1 MKKLFTLLTAL
12 LFWGL
17 QSSYAQLAYGVTY
30 SQSDFNNAATTIS
43 KTGGKSITW
52 DNGIKFTNGTF
63 QWDNQTI
70 VIALNPNGI
79 PDKLTASFSPDG
91 GTSGEK
97 LTISASSTNGNF
109 TQVYSTD
116 KSGNISVTLPKYAK
130 YIQLVAA
137 GNFNKKVSNLSV
149 SELKYLHA
157 PISNTLDF
165 GNAKINSAPTT
176 LTTSMEWCNVPA
188 MSTSL
193 NGDGAAQFEVAL
205 ENNASI
211 ANYGTA
217 TISVTYKHNLV
228 GTHTATLTVS
238 NGTYSYDIAL
248 SGTTEKKDQQILWAA
263 DYTNEQITLPV
274 GKEVLNAAT
283 ATSAY
288 AVTYSSSDESILAIT
303 NDGTAF
309 KALAAGTATLTA
321 SQAGDANEWNA
332 VSATKTVVITEK
344 KVQNIAWTD
353 NLSRLKVG
361 GENVTLSAVVRIL
374 TMDGDNEI
382 YTDAPERT
390 ALLTY
395 TSGNNNVVSV
405 SGNILTIIGEGE
417 TTLTATVPGDDNYE
431 GTSVSMPVRVRAAS
445 SLCDAYVLDDAS
457 ERTLNTIDNT
467 TYSITGPAAQL
478 TFTANRTAFLGISG
492 GNLKAD
498 AYYDGG
504 WHNIFN
510 QSVPKD
516 DYQTYTINDDLPR
529 NTTQV
534 KFYTETGATGNKHIK
549 DVSITMAR
557 YLETTTPSIV
567 VEKSII
573 GDVVRGEVKIQYSN
587 LPDDLPIT
595 NTNSQVTWSQATLE
609 NVCGEY
615 GEKTIT
621 FTVSPTAV
629 GEIHDEL
636 TIRDEIT
643 GLYVT
648 IPVTIYTQRD
658 AQTIEWNEDI
668 ANILTTADITL
679 TASAKTAITYSTS
692 DENIAYVE
700 GGKLVIVRDGDVTI
714 TANAAQDDKF
724 EAATLSKDIHI
735 ALTPSE
741 ITELPTIA
749 DITYGTAFHNDM
761 LVGGSANVAG
771 HFEWAIADGADYL
784 PGTQIV
790 PVVFIPENSNW
801 YAAANTTVKVNI
813 LKMDQSI
820 EWNNAFDGIR
830 VSDTI
835 YLAAS
840 AQTFVSYS
848 LSEAD
853 GTIAMLEGNKLY
865 FLTIGEITLT
875 AVAEENELYN
885 AASAT
890 RTIRINRAQAEII
903 SAPIVE
909 GTLTYGQALSEAIL
923 VGGEANCAGHFE
935 WADPKQ
941 QQVVGQYW
949 MTVNFIPEN
958 AEAFEN
964 TVCSVYVEIVADRQ
978 EIIWNFDKTILTVGE
993 SIVLDATATSGY
1005 SVTYELSPTDIAS
1018 LDMATN
1024 TLTGLAEGTLTITA
1038 YQDGVDEDGY
1048 QNYLA
1053 AEPVS
1058 FTITISTGTTTT
1070 TDAAYDQ
1077 SRTSKVRKVLR
1088 NGQIYLLRGDE
1099 IFTLQGNK
1107 VQ

>member
-97 LTISASSTNGNF
+97 LTISTSSTNGNF

-116 KSGNISVTLPKYAK
+116 NSGNISVTLPKDAK

-149 SELKYLHA
+149 SELKYLNA
-157 PISNTLDF
+157 PINNTLDF

-193 NGDGAAQFEVAL
+193 NGDAAQFEVAL

-283 ATSAY
+283 ATSGY

-361 GENVTLSAVVRIL
+361 GEAVTLSAVVRIL

-395 TSGNNNVVSV
+395 TSGNDNVVSV

-417 TTLTATVPGDDNYE
+417 TTLTATVPGDDTYE

-445 SLCDAYVLDDAS
+445 ALCDAYVLNDNG
-457 ERTLNTIDNT
+457 ERSIKLGNST
-467 TYSITGPAAQL
+467 TYSVNGPAYQL
-478 TFTANRTAFLGISG
+478 EFQARHVSASIGV
-492 GNLKAD
+492 NLKVEALSD
-498 AYYDGG
+498 GNWTEVDKSVNLSTGYKLFGPYD
-504 WHNIFN
+504 I
-510 QSVPKD
+510 
-516 DYQTYTINDDLPR
+516 PR
-529 NTTQV
+529 NTTQIR
-534 KFYTETGATGNKHIK
+534 FTGAGSLDNKIK
-549 DVSITMAR
+549 DVVVTMAR
-557 YLETTTPSIV
+557 YLETSTPAV
-567 VEKSII
+567 TVEKSII

-595 NTNSQVTWSQATLE
+595 LKNNNITLSQETLD
-609 NVCGEY
+609 NLCGEY
-615 GEKTIT
+615 GEKVIT
-621 FTVSPTAV
+621 FTATPTAL
-629 GEIHDEL
+629 GTLEDEI
-636 TIRDEIT
+636 TISDEIT
-643 GLYVT
+643 GLSLS
-648 IPVTIYTQRD
+648 IPVTIHTQRNT
-658 AQTIEWNEDI
+658 QTINWED
-668 ANILTTADITL
+668 NLTDILTTDNITL
-679 TASAKTAITYSTS
+679 TATAETSVSYTSS
-692 DENIAYVE
+692 DESIAYIDADNRLIIIRNGV
-700 GGKLVIVRDGDVTI
+700 VTL
-714 TANAAQDDKF
+714 TAHAEESDKF
-724 EAATLSKDIHI
+724 EAATLDKEVNIS
-735 ALTPSE
+735 LTTPVIIE
-741 ITELPTIA
+741 NPTITEP
-749 DITYGTAFHNDM
+749 ITYGTTITTDM
-761 LVGGSANVAG
+761 LVGGSANVEG
-771 HFEWAIADGADYL
+771 SFHVAIAEGTIYE
-784 PGTQIV
+784 PGIQAV
-790 PVVFIPENSNW
+790 PVVFNPTNTDW
-801 YAAANTTVKVNI
+801 YTTAYTTVGVVI
-813 LKMDQSI
+813 IPAEQTI
-820 EWNNAFDGIR
+820 VWNDVFDNLH

-835 YLAAS
+835 YLTATAS
-840 AQTFVSYS
+840 TEVSYS
-848 LSEAD
+848 VDNED
-853 GTIAMLEGNKLY
+853 IAVIEGNKLY
-865 FLTIGEITLT
+865 FLSAGDITLT
-875 AVAEENELYN
+875 ATAESTNQYN
-885 AASAT
+885 AAYAE
-890 RTIRINRAQAEII
+890 RTIHIKRVQAEITQVPTV
-903 SAPIVE
+903 ANNLV
-909 GTLTYGQALSEAIL
+909 YGQALREAML
-923 VGGEANCAGHFE
+923 EGGEANCEGHFE
-935 WADPKQ
+935 WAEPDLTQAVGNYWQEVIFVPEAAEVFDSATCLVYIQIESAQ
-941 QQVVGQYW
+941 Q
-949 MTVNFIPEN
+949 
-958 AEAFEN
+958 
-964 TVCSVYVEIVADRQ
+964 EIV
-978 EIIWNFDKTILTVGE
+978 WNFETTILEIGQT
-993 SIVLDATATSGY
+993 IVLDASATSGY
-1005 SVTYELSPTDIAS
+1005 TVSYELSPTDIAA
-1018 LDMATN
+1018 LDGN
-1024 TLTGLAEGTLTITA
+1024 TLTALSAGTLIITA
-1038 YQDGVDEDGY
+1038 QQDGIDEDGF
-1048 QNYLA
+1048 QNYLP

-1058 FTITISTGTTTT
+1058 FTVTIANSGTSTQMLQ
-1070 TDAAYDQ
+1070 TDTLKSGAH
-1077 SRTSKVRKVLR
+1077 KVLR
-1088 NGQIYLLRGDE
+1088 NGVIYILRGDE
-1099 IFTLQGNK
+1099 IFTLQGHK

>member
-116 KSGNISVTLPKYAK
+116 KSGNISVTLPKDAK

-149 SELKYLHA
+149 SELKYLNT

-193 NGDGAAQFEVAL
+193 NGDAAQFEVAL

-228 GTHTATLTVS
+228 GTHTATLTLS

-283 ATSAY
+283 ATSGY

-303 NDGTAF
+303 HDGTAF

-332 VSATKTVVITEK
+332 VSETKTVVITEK

-361 GENVTLSAVVRIL
+361 GEAVTLSAVVRIL

-395 TSGNNNVVSV
+395 TSGNSNVVSV

-445 SLCDAYVLDDAS
+445 ALCDAYVLDDAA

-467 TYSITGPAAQL
+467 TYNITGPAAQL
-478 TFTANRTAFLGISG
+478 TFTANRTAILGISG

-498 AYYDGG
+498 VYYDGG
-504 WHNIFN
+504 WHKIFDE
-510 QSVPKD
+510 SVPKD
-516 DYQTYTINDDLPR
+516 SYRTYGPYNLPR

-534 KFYTETGATGNKHIK
+534 KFYTETGATGYKHIK
-549 DVSITMAR
+549 DVSVTTAR
-557 YLETTTPSIV
+557 YLETTTPAV
-567 VEKSII
+567 TVEKSII
-573 GDVVRGEVKIQYSN
+573 GDKITGEVKIQYSN

-595 NTNSQVTWSQATLE
+595 LKNNNITLSQETLD
-609 NVCGEY
+609 NLCGEY
-615 GEKTIT
+615 GEKVIT
-621 FTVSPTAV
+621 FTATPTAV
-629 GEIHDEL
+629 GTLEDEI
-636 TIRDEIT
+636 TISDEIT
-643 GLYVT
+643 GLSLS
-648 IPVTIYTQRD
+648 IPVTIHTQRNT
-658 AQTIEWNEDI
+658 QTINWED
-668 ANILTTADITL
+668 NLTDILTTDNITL
-679 TASAKTAITYSTS
+679 TATAETSVSYTSS
-692 DENIAYVE
+692 DESIAYIDSDNRLIIIRNGV
-700 GGKLVIVRDGDVTI
+700 VTL
-714 TANAAQDDKF
+714 TAHAAESDKF
-724 EAATLSKDIHI
+724 EAATLDKEVNIS
-735 ALTPSE
+735 LTTPIIIE
-741 ITELPTIA
+741 NPTITES
-749 DITYGTAFHNDM
+749 ITYGTTITTDM
-761 LVGGSANVAG
+761 LVGGSANVEG
-771 HFEWAIADGADYL
+771 SFHVAIAEGTIYE
-784 PGTQIV
+784 PGIQAV
-790 PVVFIPENSNW
+790 PVVFTPTNTNW
-801 YAAANTTVKVNI
+801 YTTAYTTVGVVI
-813 LKMDQSI
+813 IPAEQTI
-820 EWNNAFDGIR
+820 VWNDVFDNLH

-835 YLAAS
+835 YLTATAS
-840 AQTFVSYS
+840 TEVFYS
-848 LSEAD
+848 VDNED
-853 GTIAMLEGNKLY
+853 IAVVEGNKLY
-865 FLTIGEITLT
+865 FLSAGDITLT
-875 AVAEENELYN
+875 ATAESTNLYN
-885 AASAT
+885 AAYAE
-890 RTIRINRAQAEII
+890 RTIHINRVQAEITQVPTV
-903 SAPIVE
+903 ANNLV
-909 GTLTYGQALSEAIL
+909 YGQALREAML
-923 VGGEANCAGHFE
+923 EGGAANCEGHFE
-935 WADPKQ
+935 WAEPDLMQ
-941 QQVVGQYW
+941 AVGDYW
-949 MTVNFIPEN
+949 QEVIFVPD
-958 AEAFEN
+958 AADAFESA
-964 TVCSVYVEIVADRQ
+964 TCLVFVRIEPAQQEIV
-978 EIIWNFDKTILTVGE
+978 WNFETTMLEIGQT
-993 SIVLDATATSGY
+993 IVLDATATSGY
-1005 SVTYELSPTDIAS
+1005 SVTYELSETGIAA
-1018 LDMATN
+1018 LEGN
-1024 TLTGLAEGTLTITA
+1024 TLTAHSAGTLTITA
-1038 YQDGVDEDGY
+1038 LQDGVDEDGF
-1048 QNYLA
+1048 QNYLP

-1058 FTITISTGTTTT
+1058 FTVTIANASTSTQMLQ
-1070 TDAAYDQ
+1070 TDGQVPGA
-1077 SRTSKVRKVLR
+1077 RKILR
-1088 NGQIYLLRGDE
+1088 NGVIYIIRGDG
-1099 IFTLQGNK
+1099 IFTLQGHK

>member
-12 LFWGL
+12 LCVGVSTLWAEDCPVLNEPDEISYTAGGL
-17 QSSYAQLAYGVTY
+17 IAASTTTGTFTQGGYLSFESKKARIGSGDVAVQQLLNGTWTTI
-30 SQSDFNNAATTIS
+30 TTIS
-43 KTGGKSITW
+43 QETKYTSYGPYKLDRNATQIRFYSSSGSLKKYFRNIYVTQAIYVDAPA
-52 DNGIKFTNGTF
+52 DNTLNFGDRVIGSANSQLSTTI
-63 QWDNQTI
+63 QWRNTS
-70 VIALNPNGI
+70 ALN
-79 PDKLTASFSPDG
+79 LYLG
-91 GTSGEK
+91 GE
-97 LTISASSTNGNF
+97 N
-109 TQVYSTD
+109 
-116 KSGNISVTLPKYAK
+116 P
-130 YIQLVAA
+130 
-137 GNFNKKVSNLSV
+137 
-149 SELKYLHA
+149 
-157 PISNTLDF
+157 
-165 GNAKINSAPTT
+165 
-176 LTTSMEWCNVPA
+176 
-188 MSTSL
+188 
-193 NGDGAAQFEVAL
+193 AQFE
-205 ENNASI
+205 ASI
-211 ANYGTA
+211 SGNAETCTNGTA

-283 ATSAY
+283 ATSGY
-288 AVTYSSSDESILAIT
+288 AVTYSSSDERILAIT

-321 SQAGDANEWNA
+321 TQAGDANEWNA
-332 VSATKTVVITEK
+332 VSETKTVVITEK

-361 GENVTLSAVVRIL
+361 GEAVTLSAVVRIL
-374 TMDGDNEI
+374 TIEGDNEV
-382 YTDAPERT
+382 YTEAPERT

-405 SGNILTIIGEGE
+405 KGKVLTIIGEGE

-445 SLCDAYVLDDAS
+445 ALCEAYVLDDDA

-478 TFTANRTAFLGISG
+478 TFTANRTAILGFSG

-498 AYYDGG
+498 VYYDGG
-504 WHNIFN
+504 WHNIFDE
-510 QSVPKD
+510 SVPQD
-516 DYQTYTINDDLPR
+516 SYRTYGPYNLPR

-534 KFYTETGATGNKHIK
+534 KFYTETGATGYKHIK
-549 DVSITMAR
+549 DVSVTTAH

-595 NTNSQVTWSQATLE
+595 LKNNNITLSQETLD
-609 NVCGEY
+609 NLCGEY
-615 GEKTIT
+615 GEKVIT
-621 FTVSPTAV
+621 FTATPTAV
-629 GEIHDEL
+629 GTLEDEI
-636 TIRDEIT
+636 TISDEIT
-643 GLYVT
+643 GLSLS
-648 IPVTIYTQRD
+648 IPVTIHTQRNT
-658 AQTIEWNEDI
+658 QTINWED
-668 ANILTTADITL
+668 NLTDILTTDNITL
-679 TASAKTAITYSTS
+679 TATAETAITYSTS
-692 DENIAYVE
+692 NANIAYVE

-741 ITELPTIA
+741 ITELPTVA
-749 DITYGTAFHNDM
+749 DITYGTAFQNDM

-771 HFEWAIADGADYL
+771 HFEWAIADGADYR
-784 PGTQIV
+784 PGTQAV
-790 PVVFIPENSNW
+790 PVVFIPENTNW
-801 YAAANTTVKVNI
+801 YAATNTTVEVNI

-820 EWNNAFDGIR
+820 EWNNAFENIR
-830 VSDTI
+830 ISDTI

-840 AQTFVSYS
+840 AQTAVSYS
-848 LSEAD
+848 LGEAD
-853 GTIAMLEGNKLY
+853 GTIAILEGNKLY
-865 FLTIGEITLT
+865 FLTIGKITLT
-875 AVAEENELYN
+875 AVAEESELYN

-890 RTIRINRAQAEII
+890 RTISISRAQAEII
-903 SAPIVE
+903 SAPTVE
-909 GTLTYGQALSEAIL
+909 GTLTYGQAMSEAVLI
-923 VGGEANCAGHFE
+923 GGEANCAGHFE
-935 WADPKQ
+935 WADPEQ
-941 QQVVGQYW
+941 QQVVGSYW

-964 TVCSVYVEIVADRQ
+964 TVCSVLVEIVAAQQ

-1005 SVTYELSPTDIAS
+1005 SVTYELSPTNIAS
-1018 LDMATN
+1018 LDTATN
-1024 TLTGLAEGTLTITA
+1024 TLTGQAEGSLTITA
-1038 YQDGVDEDGY
+1038 YQDGMDEDGNK
-1048 QNYLA
+1048 NYLV

-1099 IFTLQGNK
+1099 LFTLQGNK

>member
-12 LFWGL
+12 LCVSTLMLHANSIILSDNG
-17 QSSYAQLAYGVTY
+17 SYQIANGWSTSYPKTFTISNPRPADQLTFNFSKSGAGTNGVTVTAKY
-30 SQSDFNNAATTIS
+30 LDGSSETIIDDKTGSNQSHSFNGKIVKEITFKRNGTLTKTIS
-43 KTGGKSITW
+43 
-52 DNGIKFTNGTF
+52 NV
-63 QWDNQTI
+63 Q
-70 VIALNPNGI
+70 
-79 PDKLTASFSPDG
+79 LTQAVYVKEPS
-91 GTSGEK
+91 
-97 LTISASSTNGNF
+97 LTPINF
-109 TQVYSTD
+109 GS
-116 KSGNISVTLPKYAK
+116 
-130 YIQLVAA
+130 
-137 GNFNKKVSNLSV
+137 
-149 SELKYLHA
+149 
-157 PISNTLDF
+157 
-165 GNAKINSAPTT
+165 AKINSANATQTT
-176 LTTSMEWCNVPA
+176 QLDWSDVPA

-193 NGDGAAQFEVAL
+193 NGDTAQFEVAL

-217 TISVTYKHNLV
+217 TISVTYKHNVV

-238 NGTYSYDIAL
+238 NGIYSYDIAL

-263 DYTNEQITLPV
+263 DYTNEQLTLPV

-283 ATSAY
+283 ATSGY

-321 SQAGDANEWNA
+321 TQAGDANEWNA
-332 VSATKTVVITEK
+332 VSETKTVVITEK

-361 GENVTLSAVVRIL
+361 GEAVTLSAVVRIL
-374 TMDGDNEI
+374 TIEGDNEV
-382 YTDAPERT
+382 YTEAPERT

-445 SLCDAYVLDDAS
+445 ALCDGYALNETGARDLAYNKS
-457 ERTLNTIDNT
+457 ITYTID
-467 TYSITGPAAQL
+467 GPANQL
-478 TFTANRTAFLGISG
+478 TFEAQKQKLGLYDLKVESSLD
-492 GNLKAD
+492 GNNWDIICTQELTES
-498 AYYDGG
+498 YDVYG
-504 WHNIFN
+504 
-510 QSVPKD
+510 P
-516 DYQTYTINDDLPR
+516 YDLPEATRYVRFQNTNTIFTLDKKIR
-529 NTTQV
+529 N
-534 KFYTETGATGNKHIK
+534 
-549 DVSITMAR
+549 VSVTMAR
-557 YLETTTPSIV
+557 YLETTTPEVV

-587 LPDDLPIT
+587 LPDSLPIT

-629 GEIHDEL
+629 GKIHDEL

-658 AQTIEWNEDI
+658 AQTIEWNDNI

-700 GGKLVIVRDGDVTI
+700 GGKLVIIRDGDVTI

-741 ITELPTIA
+741 ITEVPTVA
-749 DITYGTAFHNDM
+749 DITYGTAFQNDM

-771 HFEWAIADGADYL
+771 HFEWAIADGADYR
-784 PGTQIV
+784 PGTQAV
-790 PVVFIPENSNW
+790 PVVFIPEKTNW
-801 YAAANTTVKVNI
+801 YAAANTTVEVNI

-820 EWNNAFDGIR
+820 EWNNTFEGIR

-840 AQTFVSYS
+840 AQTSVSYS

-853 GTIAMLEGNKLY
+853 GAIAMLEGNKLY

-875 AVAEENELYN
+875 AVAEESELYN

-890 RTIRINRAQAEII
+890 RTIQISRAQAEII
-903 SAPIVE
+903 SEPTVE
-909 GTLTYGQALSEAIL
+909 GTLTYGQALSEAVLI
-923 VGGEANCAGHFE
+923 GGEANCAGHFE
-935 WADPKQ
+935 WADPEQ
-941 QQVVGQYW
+941 QQVVGSYW

-958 AEAFEN
+958 ADAFEKA
-964 TVCSVYVEIVADRQ
+964 TCSVYVEIVAAQQ
-978 EIIWNFDKTILTVGE
+978 EIIGDFNKTILTVGE

-1005 SVTYELSPTDIAS
+1005 AVTYELSPTDIAS

-1024 TLTGLAEGTLTITA
+1024 TLTGLAEGSLTITA
-1038 YQDGVDEDGY
+1038 YQDGVDEDGNK
-1048 QNYLA
+1048 NYLA
-1053 AEPVS
+1053 AEPIS

-1099 IFTLQGNK
+1099 LFTLQGNK

>member
-97 LTISASSTNGNF
+97 LTISTSSTNGNF

-116 KSGNISVTLPKYAK
+116 NSGNISVTLPKDAK

-149 SELKYLHA
+149 SELKYLNA

-193 NGDGAAQFEVAL
+193 NGDAAQFEVAL

-217 TISVTYKHNLV
+217 TISVTYKHNVV

-238 NGTYSYDIAL
+238 NGIYSYDIAL

-283 ATSAY
+283 ATSGY
-288 AVTYSSSDESILAIT
+288 AVTYSSSDENILAIT

-332 VSATKTVVITEK
+332 VSETKTVVITEK

-361 GENVTLSAVVRIL
+361 GEAVTLSAVVRIL

-395 TSGNNNVVSV
+395 TSGNDNVVSV

-445 SLCDAYVLDDAS
+445 ALCDAYVLNDNG
-457 ERTLNTIDNT
+457 ERSIKLGNST
-467 TYSITGPAAQL
+467 TYSVNGPAYQL
-478 TFTANRTAFLGISG
+478 EFQARHVSASIGV
-492 GNLKAD
+492 NLKVEALSD
-498 AYYDGG
+498 GNWNEIDKSVNLSTGYKLFGPYD
-504 WHNIFN
+504 I
-510 QSVPKD
+510 
-516 DYQTYTINDDLPR
+516 PR
-529 NTTQV
+529 NTTQIR
-534 KFYTETGATGNKHIK
+534 FTGAGSLDNKIK
-549 DVSITMAR
+549 DVVVTMAR

-658 AQTIEWNEDI
+658 AQTIEWNDDI

-692 DENIAYVE
+692 DEKIAYVE

-741 ITELPTIA
+741 ITELPTAA
-749 DITYGTAFHNDM
+749 DITYGTAFKNDM

-771 HFEWAIADGADYL
+771 HFEWAIPEDADYR
-784 PGTQIV
+784 PGTQAV
-790 PVVFIPENSNW
+790 PVVFIPENTNW
-801 YAAANTTVKVNI
+801 YAATNTTVEVNI

-820 EWNNAFDGIR
+820 EWNNAFENIR
-830 VSDTI
+830 ISDTI

-840 AQTFVSYS
+840 AQTAVSYS
-848 LSEAD
+848 LGEAD
-853 GTIAMLEGNKLY
+853 GTIAILEGNKLY
-865 FLTIGEITLT
+865 FLTIGKITLT
-875 AVAEENELYN
+875 AVAEESELYN

-890 RTIRINRAQAEII
+890 RTISISRAQAEII
-903 SAPIVE
+903 SAPTVE
-909 GTLTYGQALSEAIL
+909 GTLTYGQAMSEAVLI
-923 VGGEANCAGHFE
+923 GGEANCAGHFE
-935 WADPKQ
+935 WAEPDLTQAVGNYWQEVIFVPEAAEVFDSATCLVYIQIESAQ
-941 QQVVGQYW
+941 Q
-949 MTVNFIPEN
+949 
-958 AEAFEN
+958 
-964 TVCSVYVEIVADRQ
+964 EIV
-978 EIIWNFDKTILTVGE
+978 WNFETTILEIGQT
-993 SIVLDATATSGY
+993 IVLDASATSGY
-1005 SVTYELSPTDIAS
+1005 TVSYELSPTDIAA
-1018 LDMATN
+1018 LDGN
-1024 TLTGLAEGTLTITA
+1024 TLTALSAGTLIITA
-1038 YQDGVDEDGY
+1038 QQDGIDEDGF
-1048 QNYLA
+1048 QNYLPA
-1053 AEPVS
+1053 DPVS
-1058 FTITISTGTTTT
+1058 FTVTIANSGTSTQMLQ
-1070 TDAAYDQ
+1070 TDTLKSGAH
-1077 SRTSKVRKVLR
+1077 KVLR
-1088 NGQIYLLRGDE
+1088 NGVIYILRGDE
-1099 IFTLQGNK
+1099 IFTLQGHK

>member
-12 LFWGL
+12 LCVGVYTLWAECVILEDGNKYKIMNG
-17 QSSYAQLAYGVTY
+17 SSSSSPKSFIIDNPRPANTL
-30 SQSDFNNAATTIS
+30 SFNFERIDAWIFPA
-43 KTGGKSITW
+43 TGGVSVEATYADGSSQKIIDAQSNTTQSYSF
-52 DNGIKFTNGTF
+52 NGK
-63 QWDNQTI
+63 I
-70 VIALNPNGI
+70 VT
-79 PDKLTASFSPDG
+79 KLTFSPT
-91 GTSGEK
+91 GTLTKNISNVK
-97 LTISASSTNGNF
+97 LTQT
-109 TQVYSTD
+109 VYLTPSTD
-116 KSGNISVTLPKYAK
+116 KVDFETAKIGSPKATKSVTIDWSDTEAFSVALGGKDPAQFNYTLSGNS
-130 YIQLVAA
+130 
-137 GNFNKKVSNLSV
+137 
-149 SELKYLHA
+149 
-157 PISNTLDF
+157 
-165 GNAKINSAPTT
+165 TT
-176 LTTSMEWCNVPA
+176 CA
-188 MSTSL
+188 
-193 NGDGAAQFEVAL
+193 
-205 ENNASI
+205 
-211 ANYGTA
+211 YGTA

-263 DYTNEQITLPV
+263 DYTNEQLTLPV

-283 ATSAY
+283 ATSGY

-332 VSATKTVVITEK
+332 VSETKTVVITEK

-361 GENVTLSAVVRIL
+361 GEAVTLSAVVRIL

-405 SGNILTIIGEGE
+405 KGKVLTIIGEGE

-445 SLCDAYVLDDAS
+445 ALCDAYVLDDAA

-467 TYSITGPAAQL
+467 TYNITGPAAQL
-478 TFTANRTAFLGISG
+478 TFTANRTAILGISG

-498 AYYDGG
+498 VYYDGG
-504 WHNIFN
+504 WHKIFDE
-510 QSVPKD
+510 SVPKD
-516 DYQTYTINDDLPR
+516 SYRTYGPYNLPR

-534 KFYTETGATGNKHIK
+534 KFYTETGATGYKHIK
-549 DVSITMAR
+549 DVSVTTAH

-587 LPDDLPIT
+587 RPDDRPIT
-595 NTNSQVTWSQATLE
+595 HTNSQVTWSQATLE

-658 AQTIEWNEDI
+658 AQTIEWNDDI

-692 DENIAYVE
+692 NENIAYVE

-741 ITELPTIA
+741 ITRLPTVA
-749 DITYGTAFHNDM
+749 DITYGTAFQNDM

-771 HFEWAIADGADYL
+771 HFEWAIPEDADYR
-784 PGTQIV
+784 PGTQAV
-790 PVVFIPENSNW
+790 PVVFIPENTNW
-801 YAAANTTVKVNI
+801 YAAADATVEVNI

-820 EWNNAFDGIR
+820 EWNNAFENIR
-830 VSDTI
+830 ISDTI

-840 AQTFVSYS
+840 AQTAVSYS
-848 LSEAD
+848 LGEAD
-853 GTIAMLEGNKLY
+853 GTIAVLEGNKLY
-865 FLTIGEITLT
+865 FLTIGDITLT
-875 AVAEENELYN
+875 AVAEESELYN

-890 RTIRINRAQAEII
+890 RTIHINRAQAEII
-903 SAPIVE
+903 STPTVE
-909 GTLTYGQALSEAIL
+909 GTLTYGQTISEAVLI
-923 VGGEANCAGHFE
+923 GGEANCAGHFE
-935 WADPKQ
+935 WADPE

-958 AEAFEN
+958 AEVFEN
-964 TVCSVYVEIVADRQ
+964 AVCSVYVEIVAAQQ
-978 EIIWNFDKTILTVGE
+978 EIIWDFNKTILTVGE

-1005 SVTYELSPTDIAS
+1005 AVTYELSPTDIAS

-1024 TLTGLAEGTLTITA
+1024 TLTGLAEGSLTITA
-1038 YQDGVDEDGY
+1038 YQDGVDEYGY

-1077 SRTSKVRKVLR
+1077 SRTSQVRKVLR

-1099 IFTLQGNK
+1099 MFTLQGHK

>member
-30 SQSDFNNAATTIS
+30 SQSDFNNATTTIS

-97 LTISASSTNGNF
+97 LTISTSSTNGNF

-116 KSGNISVTLPKYAK
+116 NSGNISITLPKDAK
-130 YIQLVAA
+130 YIQLVVA

-149 SELKYLHA
+149 SELKYLNA

-193 NGDGAAQFEVAL
+193 NGDAAQFEVAL

-283 ATSAY
+283 ATSGY

-321 SQAGDANEWNA
+321 SQAGDANEWNT
-332 VSATKTVVITEK
+332 VSETKTVVITEK

-361 GENVTLSAVVRIL
+361 GEAVTLSAVVRIL

-382 YTDAPERT
+382 YTDSPERT

-395 TSGNNNVVSV
+395 TSGNSSVVSV

-445 SLCDAYVLDDAS
+445 ALCDAYVLDDAA
-457 ERTLNTIDNT
+457 ERTLNTVDNT
-467 TYSITGPAAQL
+467 TYNITGPAAQL
-478 TFTANRTAFLGISG
+478 TFTANRTAILGISG

-498 AYYDGG
+498 VYYDGG
-504 WHNIFN
+504 WHKIFDE
-510 QSVPKD
+510 SVPKD
-516 DYQTYTINDDLPR
+516 SYRTYGPYNLPR
-529 NTTQV
+529 NTKQV
-534 KFYTETGATGNKHIK
+534 KFYTETGATGYKHIK
-549 DVSITMAR
+549 DVSVTTAR
-557 YLETTTPSIV
+557 YLETTTPAV
-567 VEKSII
+567 TVEKSII
-573 GDVVRGEVKIQYSN
+573 GDKITGEVKIQYSN

-595 NTNSQVTWSQATLE
+595 LKNNNITLSQETLD
-609 NVCGEY
+609 NLCGEY
-615 GEKTIT
+615 GEKVIT
-621 FTVSPTAV
+621 FTATPTAV
-629 GEIHDEL
+629 GTLEDEI
-636 TIRDEIT
+636 TISDEIT
-643 GLYVT
+643 GLSLS
-648 IPVTIYTQRD
+648 IPVTIHTQRNT
-658 AQTIEWNEDI
+658 QTINWED
-668 ANILTTADITL
+668 NLTDILTTDNITL
-679 TASAKTAITYSTS
+679 TATAETSISYTSS
-692 DENIAYVE
+692 DESIAYIDADNRLIIIRNGV
-700 GGKLVIVRDGDVTI
+700 VTL
-714 TANAAQDDKF
+714 TAHAAQDDKF
-724 EAATLSKDIHI
+724 EAYEQSKEVTIS
-735 ALTPSE
+735 LTTPL
-741 ITELPTIA
+741 ITELPTVTESIE
-749 DITYGTAFHNDM
+749 YGTSFTADM
-761 LVGGSANVAG
+761 LIGGAANVEG
-771 HFEWAIADGADYL
+771 SFDWEIEEGTIYE
-784 PGTQIV
+784 PGTHNV
-790 PVVFIPENSNW
+790 PVIFTPANPNW
-801 YAAANTTVKVNI
+801 YTTASTTVEVIVIPAEQTIVWNDVFDNLHVN
-813 LKMDQSI
+813 
-820 EWNNAFDGIR
+820 
-830 VSDTI
+830 DTI
-835 YLAAS
+835 YLTATAS
-840 AQTFVSYS
+840 TEVVYS
-848 LSEAD
+848 VDNEN
-853 GTIAMLEGNKLY
+853 IAVIEGNKLY
-865 FLTIGEITLT
+865 FLAGGDITLT
-875 AVAEENELYN
+875 AAAESTNLYN
-885 AASAT
+885 AAYVE
-890 RTIRINRAQAEII
+890 RTIHINRAQAEITT
-903 SAPIVE
+903 APTVANN
-909 GTLTYGQALSEAIL
+909 LVYGQTLSEAL
-923 VGGEANCAGHFE
+923 LEGGNANCEGHFE
-935 WADPKQ
+935 WAEPDFMQ
-941 QQVVGQYW
+941 AVGDYW
-949 MTVNFIPEN
+949 QEVIFVPE
-958 AEAFEN
+958 ATDVFESA
-964 TVCSVYVEIVADRQ
+964 TCLVYVRIEPAPQEIV
-978 EIIWNFDKTILTVGE
+978 WNFETTMLEIGQT
-993 SIVLDATATSGY
+993 IVLNATATSGY
-1005 SVTYELSPTDIAS
+1005 SVTYELSETGIAA
-1018 LDMATN
+1018 LEGN
-1024 TLTGLAEGTLTITA
+1024 TLTALSVGTLTITA
-1038 YQDGVDEDGY
+1038 QQDGVDENGF
-1048 QNYLA
+1048 QNYLP

-1058 FTITISTGTTTT
+1058 FTLTIANASTGTQMPQ
-1070 TDAAYDQ
+1070 TDGQLPDA
-1077 SRTSKVRKVLR
+1077 RKILR
-1088 NGQIYLLRGDE
+1088 NGVIYIIRGDE
-1099 IFTLQGNK
+1099 IFTLQGHK

>member
-97 LTISASSTNGNF
+97 LTISTSSTNGNF

-116 KSGNISVTLPKYAK
+116 NSGNISVTLPKDAK

-149 SELKYLHA
+149 SELKYLNA

-193 NGDGAAQFEVAL
+193 NGDAAQFEVAL

-217 TISVTYKHNLV
+217 TISVTYKHNVV

-238 NGTYSYDIAL
+238 NGIYSYDIAL

-283 ATSAY
+283 ATSGY
-288 AVTYSSSDESILAIT
+288 AVTYSSSDENILAIT

-309 KALAAGTATLTA
+309 KALAAGTATLTT

-332 VSATKTVVITEK
+332 VSETKTVVITEK

-361 GENVTLSAVVRIL
+361 GEAVTLSAVVRIL

-395 TSGNNNVVSV
+395 TSGNDNVVSV

-445 SLCDAYVLDDAS
+445 ALCDAYVLDDAA

-467 TYSITGPAAQL
+467 TYTITGPAAQL
-478 TFTANRTAFLGISG
+478 TFTANRTAILGISG

-498 AYYDGG
+498 VYYDGG
-504 WHNIFN
+504 WHKIFDE
-510 QSVPKD
+510 SVPKD
-516 DYQTYTINDDLPR
+516 SYRTYGPYNLPR

-534 KFYTETGATGNKHIK
+534 KFYTETGATGYKHIK
-549 DVSITMAR
+549 DVSVTTAH

-595 NTNSQVTWSQATLE
+595 LKNNNITLSQETLD
-609 NVCGEY
+609 NLCGEY
-615 GEKTIT
+615 GEKVIT
-621 FTVSPTAV
+621 FTATPTAV
-629 GEIHDEL
+629 GTLEDEI
-636 TIRDEIT
+636 TISDEIT
-643 GLYVT
+643 GLSLS
-648 IPVTIYTQRD
+648 IPVTIHTQRNT
-658 AQTIEWNEDI
+658 QTINWED
-668 ANILTTADITL
+668 NLTDILTTDNITL
-679 TASAKTAITYSTS
+679 TATAETAITYSTS
-692 DENIAYVE
+692 NANIAYVE

-741 ITELPTIA
+741 ITELPTVA
-749 DITYGTAFHNDM
+749 DITYGTAFQNDM

-771 HFEWAIADGADYL
+771 HFEWAIADGADYR
-784 PGTQIV
+784 PGTQAV

-801 YAAANTTVKVNI
+801 YAAANKTVEVNI

-820 EWNNAFDGIR
+820 EWNNAFENIR

-840 AQTFVSYS
+840 AQTSVSYS

-865 FLTIGEITLT
+865 FRTIGDITLT
-875 AVAEENELYN
+875 AVAEESELYN

-890 RTIRINRAQAEII
+890 RTIHINRAQAEII
-903 SAPIVE
+903 SAPTVE
-909 GTLTYGQALSEAIL
+909 GTLTYGQTISEAVLI
-923 VGGEANCAGHFE
+923 GGEANCAGHFE
-935 WADPKQ
+935 WADPEQ
-941 QQVVGQYW
+941 QQVVGSYW

-958 AEAFEN
+958 AEVFEN
-964 TVCSVYVEIVADRQ
+964 AVCSVYVEIVAAQQ

-1018 LDMATN
+1018 LDTATN
-1024 TLTGLAEGTLTITA
+1024 TLTGLAEGSLTITA

-1070 TDAAYDQ
+1070 TDAAYDP

-1099 IFTLQGNK
+1099 LFTLQGNK

>member
-97 LTISASSTNGNF
+97 LTISTSSTNGNF

-116 KSGNISVTLPKYAK
+116 NSGNISITLPKDAK
-130 YIQLVAA
+130 YIQLVVA

-149 SELKYLHA
+149 SELKYLNA

-193 NGDGAAQFEVAL
+193 NGDAAQFEVAL

-217 TISVTYKHNLV
+217 TISVTYKHNVV

-238 NGTYSYDIAL
+238 NGIYSYDIAL

-283 ATSAY
+283 ATSGY

-303 NDGTAF
+303 NNGTAF

-321 SQAGDANEWNA
+321 SQAGDANEWND
-332 VSATKTVVITEK
+332 VSETKTVVITEK

-361 GENVTLSAVVRIL
+361 GEAVTLSAVVRIL

-395 TSGNNNVVSV
+395 TSGNDNVVSV

-417 TTLTATVPGDDNYE
+417 TTLTATVPGDDTYE

-445 SLCDAYVLDDAS
+445 ALCDAYVLNDNG
-457 ERTLNTIDNT
+457 ERSIKLGNST
-467 TYSITGPAAQL
+467 TYSVNGPAYQL
-478 TFTANRTAFLGISG
+478 EFQARHVSASIGV
-492 GNLKAD
+492 NLKVEALSD
-498 AYYDGG
+498 GNWTEVDKSVNLSTGYKLFGPYD
-504 WHNIFN
+504 I
-510 QSVPKD
+510 
-516 DYQTYTINDDLPR
+516 PR
-529 NTTQV
+529 NTTQIR
-534 KFYTETGATGNKHIK
+534 FTGAGSLDNKIK
-549 DVSITMAR
+549 DVVVTMAR
-557 YLETTTPSIV
+557 YLETSTPAV
-567 VEKSII
+567 TVEKSII

-595 NTNSQVTWSQATLE
+595 LKNNNITLSQETLD
-609 NVCGEY
+609 NLCGEY
-615 GEKTIT
+615 GEKVIT
-621 FTVSPTAV
+621 FTATPTAL
-629 GEIHDEL
+629 GTLEDEI
-636 TIRDEIT
+636 TISDEIT
-643 GLYVT
+643 GLSLS
-648 IPVTIYTQRD
+648 IPVTIHTQRNT
-658 AQTIEWNEDI
+658 QTINWED
-668 ANILTTADITL
+668 NLTDILTTDNITL
-679 TASAKTAITYSTS
+679 TATAETSVSYTSS
-692 DENIAYVE
+692 DESIAYIDADNRLIIIRNGV
-700 GGKLVIVRDGDVTI
+700 VTL
-714 TANAAQDDKF
+714 TAHAEESDKF
-724 EAATLSKDIHI
+724 EAATLDKEVNIS
-735 ALTPSE
+735 LTTPVIIE
-741 ITELPTIA
+741 NPTITEP
-749 DITYGTAFHNDM
+749 ITYGTTITTDM
-761 LVGGSANVAG
+761 LVGGSANVEG
-771 HFEWAIADGADYL
+771 SFHVAIAEGTIYE
-784 PGTQIV
+784 PGIQAV
-790 PVVFIPENSNW
+790 PVVFNPTNTDW
-801 YAAANTTVKVNI
+801 YTTAYTTVGVVI
-813 LKMDQSI
+813 IPAEQTI
-820 EWNNAFDGIR
+820 VWNDVFDNLH

-835 YLAAS
+835 YLTATAS
-840 AQTFVSYS
+840 TEVFYS
-848 LSEAD
+848 VDNED
-853 GTIAMLEGNKLY
+853 IAVVEGNKLY
-865 FLTIGEITLT
+865 FLSAGDITLT
-875 AVAEENELYN
+875 ATAESTNLYN
-885 AASAT
+885 AAYAE
-890 RTIRINRAQAEII
+890 RTIHIKRVQAEITQVPTV
-903 SAPIVE
+903 ANNLV
-909 GTLTYGQALSEAIL
+909 YGQALREAML
-923 VGGEANCAGHFE
+923 EGGAANCEGHFE
-935 WADPKQ
+935 WAEPDLTQAVGNYWQEVIFVPEAAEVFDSATCLVYIQIDPAQ
-941 QQVVGQYW
+941 Q
-949 MTVNFIPEN
+949 
-958 AEAFEN
+958 
-964 TVCSVYVEIVADRQ
+964 EIV
-978 EIIWNFDKTILTVGE
+978 WNFETTILEIGQT
-993 SIVLDATATSGY
+993 IVLEASATSGY
-1005 SVTYELSPTDIAS
+1005 TVSYELSPTDIAA
-1018 LDMATN
+1018 LDGN
-1024 TLTGLAEGTLTITA
+1024 TLTALSVGTLIITA
-1038 YQDGVDEDGY
+1038 QQDGIDEDGFH
-1048 QNYLA
+1048 NYLP

-1058 FTITISTGTTTT
+1058 FTVTIANSGTSTQMLQ
-1070 TDAAYDQ
+1070 TDTLKSGAH
-1077 SRTSKVRKVLR
+1077 KVLR
-1088 NGQIYLLRGDE
+1088 NGMIYILRGDE
-1099 IFTLQGNK
+1099 LFTLQGHK

>member
-97 LTISASSTNGNF
+97 LTISTSSTNGNF

-116 KSGNISVTLPKYAK
+116 NSGNISVTLPKDAK

-149 SELKYLHA
+149 SELKYLNA
-157 PISNTLDF
+157 PINNTLDF

-193 NGDGAAQFEVAL
+193 NGDAAQFEVAL

-283 ATSAY
+283 ATSGY

-361 GENVTLSAVVRIL
+361 GEAVTLSAVVRIL

-395 TSGNNNVVSV
+395 TSGNDNVVSV

-417 TTLTATVPGDDNYE
+417 TTLTATVPGDDTYE

-445 SLCDAYVLDDAS
+445 ALCDAYVLNDNG
-457 ERTLNTIDNT
+457 ERSIKLGNST
-467 TYSITGPAAQL
+467 TYSVNGPAYQL
-478 TFTANRTAFLGISG
+478 EFQARHVSASIGV
-492 GNLKAD
+492 NLKVEALSD
-498 AYYDGG
+498 GNWTEVDKSVNLSTGYKLFGPYD
-504 WHNIFN
+504 I
-510 QSVPKD
+510 
-516 DYQTYTINDDLPR
+516 PR
-529 NTTQV
+529 NTTQIR
-534 KFYTETGATGNKHIK
+534 FTGAGSLDNKIK
-549 DVSITMAR
+549 DVVVTMAR
-557 YLETTTPSIV
+557 YLETSTPAV
-567 VEKSII
+567 TVEKSII

-595 NTNSQVTWSQATLE
+595 LKNNNITLSQETLD
-609 NVCGEY
+609 NLCGEY
-615 GEKTIT
+615 GEKVIT
-621 FTVSPTAV
+621 FTATPTAL
-629 GEIHDEL
+629 GTLEDEI
-636 TIRDEIT
+636 TISDEIT
-643 GLYVT
+643 GLSLS
-648 IPVTIYTQRD
+648 IPVTIHTQRNT
-658 AQTIEWNEDI
+658 QTINWED
-668 ANILTTADITL
+668 NLTDILTTDNITL
-679 TASAKTAITYSTS
+679 TATAETSVSYTSS
-692 DENIAYVE
+692 DESIAYIDADNRLIIIRNGV
-700 GGKLVIVRDGDVTI
+700 VTL
-714 TANAAQDDKF
+714 TAHAEESDKF
-724 EAATLSKDIHI
+724 EAATLDKEVNIS
-735 ALTPSE
+735 LTTPVIIE
-741 ITELPTIA
+741 NPTITEP
-749 DITYGTAFHNDM
+749 ITYGTTITTDM
-761 LVGGSANVAG
+761 LVGGSANVEG
-771 HFEWAIADGADYL
+771 SFHVAIAEGTIYE
-784 PGTQIV
+784 PGIQAV
-790 PVVFIPENSNW
+790 PVVFNPTNTDW
-801 YAAANTTVKVNI
+801 YTTAYTTVGVVI
-813 LKMDQSI
+813 IPAEQTI
-820 EWNNAFDGIR
+820 VWNDVFDNLH

-835 YLAAS
+835 YLTATAS
-840 AQTFVSYS
+840 TEVSYS
-848 LSEAD
+848 VDNED
-853 GTIAMLEGNKLY
+853 IAVIEGNKLY
-865 FLTIGEITLT
+865 FLSAGDITLT
-875 AVAEENELYN
+875 ATAESTNQYN
-885 AASAT
+885 AAYAE
-890 RTIRINRAQAEII
+890 RTIHIKRVQAEITQVPTV
-903 SAPIVE
+903 ANNLV
-909 GTLTYGQALSEAIL
+909 YGQALREAML
-923 VGGEANCAGHFE
+923 EGGEANCEGHFE
-935 WADPKQ
+935 WAEPDLTQAVGNYWQEVIFVPEAAEVFDSATCLVYIQIESAQ
-941 QQVVGQYW
+941 Q
-949 MTVNFIPEN
+949 
-958 AEAFEN
+958 
-964 TVCSVYVEIVADRQ
+964 EIV
-978 EIIWNFDKTILTVGE
+978 WNFETTILEIGQT
-993 SIVLDATATSGY
+993 IVLDASATSGY
-1005 SVTYELSPTDIAS
+1005 TVSYELSPTDIAA
-1018 LDMATN
+1018 LDGN
-1024 TLTGLAEGTLTITA
+1024 TLTALSAGTLIITA
-1038 YQDGVDEDGY
+1038 QQDGIDEDGF
-1048 QNYLA
+1048 QNYLP

-1058 FTITISTGTTTT
+1058 FTVTIANSGTSTQMLQ
-1070 TDAAYDQ
+1070 TDTLKSGAH
-1077 SRTSKVRKVLR
+1077 KVLR
-1088 NGQIYLLRGDE
+1088 NGMIYILRGDE
-1099 IFTLQGNK
+1099 LFTLQGHK